1 MFLWCYKQSDTFT
14 LLANCRL
21 RRTRCG
27 IRHGRYLGCHS
38 GRRKRPS
45 LWLRPVSNGATLIVG
60 NLPPPPTPQDRRP
73 PSSVL
78 RIHVHRHA
86 TTSGPELVF
95 AHVNIRSLA
104 NKLDDL
110 LDVCHDISVDVL
122 LLVPLR
128 NVARRGFRQ
137 LQSPA
142 CRRISSGGS
151 TSSMCA

>member
-95 AHVNIRSLA
+95 AHVNISSRPTSSTICLTF
-104 NKLDDL
+104 
-110 LDVCHDISVDVL
+110 
-122 LLVPLR
+122 
-128 NVARRGFRQ
+128 VATSPSTCCSSAKRGFRQ

-142 CRRISSGGS
+142 CRRISSGGT
-151 TSSMCA
+151 TSSTCA